1 MPLVTEKLPNYL
13 RLLMARKFKNEK
25 WGNKEMLEILKDYL
39 EDIKILITVGS
50 FFNNTFEKNHST
62 SALQ

>member
-25 WGNKEMLEILKDYL
+25 WENKEMLEILKDYL

>member
-1 MPLVTEKLPNYL
+1 
-13 RLLMARKFKNEK
+13 MARKFKNEK
-25 WGNKEMLEILKDYL
+25 WENKEMLEILKDYL

>member
-13 RLLMARKFKNEK
+13 RLLMARKFKNGK
-25 WGNKEMLEILKDYL
+25 WENKEMLEILKDYL
-39 EDIKILITVGS
+39 EDKKIPITVGS

>member
-1 MPLVTEKLPNYL
+1 
-13 RLLMARKFKNEK
+13 MARKFKNRK
-25 WGNKEMLEILKDYL
+25 WENKEMLEILKDYL
-39 EDIKILITVGS
+39 EDKKIAITVGS